1 MRMRWIFLLTV
12 SFFGMFQAMA
22 QDTVRLSLTEVLKIA
37 EVNYPKLRASSY
49 ELEASKANIK
59 LQQQTN
65 IPQLDAAYQA
75 NLATHNN
82 ISGMWQPQY
91 VLPISGPPSS
101 ENDYSPVT
109 GSAASLLFQ
118 WQPGIF
124 GDRKSKINLATAASQ
139 TLQSK
144 NAQEIFNHKV
154 KVSNQYIDVVY
165 FQQLLKLYD
174 ENIHISENQL
184 RQVKVL
190 AVTGLR
196 PGVDTA
202 LIQAELSRTRIEW
215 LKIKNSFNTFLSVLQ
230 ESVASDSIILSK
242 DTLFYS
248 VIPTGI
254 ASDGSEH
261 PFGKTARL
269 SVEESKIKRITISKL
284 TAPHLSFW
292 GTTYVRGS
300 GVNYNGVVKTFDGF
314 NLNRFNYGAGV
325 QLTVPL
331 LNHAEVQTRLQQQDW
346 LIKTEQ
352 EKLNQVSLELKEQ
365 RKLSEATFLNAVS
378 IVQET
383 PVQVHSAEYAFNAMQ
398 IRYTTGLVNYT
409 ELLQTQS
416 GLLKAKIELTKS
428 QAELWKA
435 LLYKAAIY
443 GDLNLFIN
451 QVK

>member
-1 MRMRWIFLLTV
+1 M
-12 SFFGMFQAMA
+12 
-22 QDTVRLSLTEVLKIA
+22 
-37 EVNYPKLRASSY
+37 
-49 ELEASKANIK
+49 
-59 LQQQTN
+59 
-65 IPQLDAAYQA
+65 
-75 NLATHNN
+75 
-82 ISGMWQPQY
+82 
-91 VLPISGPPSS
+91 
-101 ENDYSPVT
+101 
-109 GSAASLLFQ
+109 
-118 WQPGIF
+118 
-124 GDRKSKINLATAASQ
+124 
-139 TLQSK
+139 
-144 NAQEIFNHKV
+144 
-154 KVSNQYIDVVY
+154 
-165 FQQLLKLYD
+165 
-174 ENIHISENQL
+174 
-184 RQVKVL
+184 
-190 AVTGLR
+190 
-196 PGVDTA
+196 
-202 LIQAELSRTRIEW
+202 
-215 LKIKNSFNTFLSVLQ
+215 
-230 ESVASDSIILSK
+230 
-242 DTLFYS
+242 
-248 VIPTGI
+248 
-254 ASDGSEH
+254 
-261 PFGKTARL
+261 
-269 SVEESKIKRITISKL
+269 EESKIKRITISKL

-300 GVNYNGVVKTFDGF
+300 GVNYNGVVKKFDGF

-435 LLYKAAIY
+435 LLYKAAVS